1 MTCPLCKGIGWVCER
16 HPDRPFDGS
25 SGCTCG
31 GGETPCPACNAGSI
45 VPNCPG
51 KPSLPLAKRAVAF
64 FEELAQAVFW
74 IEPTSIVLTERRSN
88 ARSNVNWAVTTSP
101 LIASTREAFDSVISR
116 WQALELHLE
125 WDGVAFRGERRMLVK
140 WIFPHDAAVAPCSS
154 AGSQDRR
161 GRADE
166 REQHF
171 VVEAGAVAL
180 WTSEAEQLR
189 TLEEKNAKLK
199 ELLTEQM
206 LVAAA
211 LRELLPRKS

>member
-1 MTCPLCKGIGWVCER
+1 
-16 HPDRPFDGS
+16 
-25 SGCTCG
+25 
-31 GGETPCPACNAGSI
+31 
-45 VPNCPG
+45 
-51 KPSLPLAKRAVAF
+51 
-64 FEELAQAVFW
+64 
-74 IEPTSIVLTERRSN
+74 
-88 ARSNVNWAVTTSP
+88 
-101 LIASTREAFDSVISR
+101 
-116 WQALELHLE
+116 
-125 WDGVAFRGERRMLVK
+125 MLVK

-189 TLEEKNAKLK
+189 ALEEKNAKLK